1 MRASTN
7 RLCGSALVRLASIS
21 RNYSDLEIYLYSIT
35 DRPFFVYIR
44 QRSQLTLRTLARV
57 PTGSTTLLY
66 GRGSYYCVRGQLPPL
81 SVLSHCRIKG
91 GVRMHSEERVYSQRM
106 VATVRRVRAG
116 RDSRTEAR
124 TAPMARRRLFILSFS
139 ISMNR
144 ASCSRLTI
152 KKSRMNGISRSP
164 STPCATAAPP
174 RLPTHWQRARSA
186 TSMDHMRPQNTPSAP
201 RNISH
206 SCRGSTS
213 ITIHKKNKLNLA
225 TKVLARCTMRPH

>member
-1 MRASTN
+1 MFTSGNARSSPCARSRAC
-7 RLCGSALVRLASIS
+7 LP
-21 RNYSDLEIYLYSIT
+21 D
-35 DRPFFVYIR
+35 R
-44 QRSQLTLRTLARV
+44 QRFC
-57 PTGSTTLLY
+57 TGAAAIIVFVAN
-66 GRGSYYCVRGQLPPL
+66 CPL
-81 SVLSHCRIKG
+81 SVSSRIKG

-206 SCRGSTS
+206 SCRWEHIDHQKT
-213 ITIHKKNKLNLA
+213 KLNLA

>member
-1 MRASTN
+1 M
-7 RLCGSALVRLASIS
+7 
-21 RNYSDLEIYLYSIT
+21 
-35 DRPFFVYIR
+35 
-44 QRSQLTLRTLARV
+44 RTLARV

-81 SVLSHCRIKG
+81 SVLSHKR
-91 GVRMHSEERVYSQRM
+91 RRSYALRRASSQRM

-206 SCRGSTS
+206 SCRWEHIDHQKT
-213 ITIHKKNKLNLA
+213 KLNLA

>member
-1 MRASTN
+1 MLNNRQTILCLHPATLAAHLAHARARAYRIDNAFVRARQLLLCSWPTAPSQCPLALSHKRRRSYALRRAS
-7 RLCGSALVRLASIS
+7 
-21 RNYSDLEIYLYSIT
+21 
-35 DRPFFVYIR
+35 
-44 QRSQLTLRTLARV
+44 
-57 PTGSTTLLY
+57 
-66 GRGSYYCVRGQLPPL
+66 
-81 SVLSHCRIKG
+81 
-91 GVRMHSEERVYSQRM
+91 SQRM

-124 TAPMARRRLFILSFS
+124 TAPVARRRLIILSFS

-206 SCRGSTS
+206 SCRWEHIDHQKT
-213 ITIHKKNKLNLA
+213 KLNLA